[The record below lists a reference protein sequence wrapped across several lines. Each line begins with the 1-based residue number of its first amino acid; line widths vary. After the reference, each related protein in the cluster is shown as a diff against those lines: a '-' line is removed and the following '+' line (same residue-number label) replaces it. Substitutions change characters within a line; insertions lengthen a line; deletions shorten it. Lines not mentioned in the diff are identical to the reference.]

1 MVSLLNDISD
11 DISARVADDWQR
23 KVLIH
28 GNNTILIPS
37 FTKILLKR
45 IKEIDMGKGICTL
58 NYT

>member
-45 IKEIDMGKGICTL
+45 IKEIDMGKGI
-58 NYT
+58 

>member
-37 FTKILLKR
+37 CTKILLKR
-45 IKEIDMGKGICTL
+45 IKEIDMGKGICIL